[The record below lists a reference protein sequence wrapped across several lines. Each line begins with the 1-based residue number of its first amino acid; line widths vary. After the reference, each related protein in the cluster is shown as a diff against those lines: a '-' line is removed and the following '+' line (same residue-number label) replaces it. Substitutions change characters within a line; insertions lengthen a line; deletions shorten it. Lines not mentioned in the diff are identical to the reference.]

1 MATISTHLRNFKE
14 PTKDQLTELFFAL
27 PASATGA
34 NLNGMN
40 AGPSSGPGSGAAA
53 TTTAGGSGGEKGA
66 GGPETELEKM
76 EINAVLSLGVQGEED
91 SYVSASSEYAT
102 PSSMPYL
109 TGPAIMCDALLA
121 MFDRFHVQEKARV
134 LLSALLM
141 NVATYCDCRVEL
153 LNEPSVYRQASYT
166 SSRPISRLRP

>member
-1 MATISTHLRNFKE
+1 MATISTQLRNFKE
-14 PTKDQLTELFFAL
+14 PTKEQLNLLFFSL
-27 PASATGA
+27 PVDAETHG
-34 NLNGMN
+34 GQK
-40 AGPSSGPGSGAAA
+40 AADN
-53 TTTAGGSGGEKGA
+53 
-66 GGPETELEKM
+66 ELEKM
-76 EINAVLSLGVQGEED
+76 EINAVLSLGVQSEED

-102 PSSMPYL
+102 ASSMPYL

-141 NVATYCDCRVEL
+141 NVPTYCDCRVEL

>member
-1 MATISTHLRNFKE
+1 MSTISPHLRNFKE
-14 PTKDQLTELFFAL
+14 PTKEQLTHLFFAL
-27 PASATGA
+27 PPVVNGA
-34 NLNGMN
+34 DANGN
-40 AGPSSGPGSGAAA
+40 GPRS
-53 TTTAGGSGGEKGA
+53 EKGA
-66 GGPETELEKM
+66 SPPEAELEKM

-102 PSSMPYL
+102 PSSPPYL
-109 TGPAIMCDALLA
+109 TGPAVMCDALLA

-141 NVATYCDCRVEL
+141 NVPTYCDCRVEL